1 MSSLLVY
8 STCNQMQ
15 RDLFSVRFTLWLL
28 DKEVP
33 SLSWLMPEPRISVR
47 NQVLY
52 GMCTEVGTK
61 SLHLPRKGLGFRITP
76 RLVGRLDELLLNTP
90 DHAFLT
96 NSYPKLLNHTLL

>member
-47 NQVLY
+47 NQVQHVY
-52 GMCTEVGTK
+52 GSGHPESTLAKKRAQISDNAPPGG
-61 SLHLPRKGLGFRITP
+61 SPGRKT
-76 RLVGRLDELLLNTP
+76 T
-90 DHAFLT
+90 
-96 NSYPKLLNHTLL
+96 